1 MSASIRIDP
10 LDGTN
15 YDSWKIHMR
24 SILKKQKLWN
34 YVTGDMPMP
43 EITTS
48 NAGLASSKEIWD
60 KITKIY
66 ETRGPMKI
74 AGLIEK
80 LAVMRMQEGDDLKK
94 HVNEFTDTAKKL
106 KESQVTYDD
115 RILSVLLM
123 LSMPPSFDMFR
134 AAIKSR
140 DSIPDLETMK
150 AKIFEEYESSKHS
163 TEFQGQGA
171 MYSKRQYNNGRQR
184 SKSYK
189 SENQSQEERKNYK
202 CHRCGR
208 LGHFARDCRSYLP
221 AKGKSRQS
229 AHQSEDKNKESD
241 TKSAGASTMY
251 LNAEEVQYGRVN
263 SEKLMR
269 FPFPKTSENRTQDL
283 LEILY
288 TDVCGPMRCPS
299 VGGKKYFVTFIDDK
313 SRWCEVYFVKIK
325 YEILHIFEQYKQMV
339 ETSTERKIKILQ
351 SDNGTEYCNN
361 QFDEF
366 LVNHGIRRRLT
377 TTCTPQQ
384 NGVAERKNRTLVEM
398 ARCMMRQAGAP
409 PSFWA
414 EAILNANY
422 T

>member
-34 YVTGDMPMP
+34 YVTGDIPMP
-43 EITTS
+43 ETTLS
-48 NAGLASSKEIWD
+48 NATTVAKWKESDGQAEAEILLAISPGELSQFEGLSSSKEIWD

-80 LAVMRMQEGDDLKK
+80 LAVMRMQEGDDIKK
-94 HVNEFTDTAKKL
+94 HVTEFTDTAKKL

-115 RILSVLLM
+115 RVLSVLLM
-123 LSMPPSFDMFR
+123 LSMPPSFNMFR

-150 AKIFEEYESSKHS
+150 AKVFEEYESSKHS

-184 SKSYK
+184 NKFSK
-189 SENQSQEERKNYK
+189 SENQGQKEKKNFD

-208 LGHFARDCRSYLP
+208 SGHFARDCRSYLP

-241 TKSAGASTMY
+241 SKSAGPSTMY
-251 LNAEEVQYGRVN
+251 LNAEEVQYGRV
-263 SEKLMR
+263 
-269 FPFPKTSENRTQDL
+269 
-283 LEILY
+283 
-288 TDVCGPMRCPS
+288 
-299 VGGKKYFVTFIDDK
+299 
-313 SRWCEVYFVKIK
+313 KIK
-325 YEILHIFEQYKQMV
+325 VSGVSIAVAQGTCATKEKISEISRE
-339 ETSTERKIKILQ
+339 
-351 SDNGTEYCNN
+351 
-361 QFDEF
+361 
-366 LVNHGIRRRLT
+366 
-377 TTCTPQQ
+377 
-384 NGVAERKNRTLVEM
+384 
-398 ARCMMRQAGAP
+398 
-409 PSFWA
+409 
-414 EAILNANY
+414 
-422 T
+422 